1 LLHHEKWSNN
11 NEQIKHYR
19 CMCECAIHTPDTK
32 HNWFGEKKFRLAH
45 FFDKWWDIYC
55 KDPKV
60 YIQPEQYKAVAA
72 LRACRTAA
80 LGIDYYSCPECG
92 DTTEVYHNC
101 KNRFCPTCSWSD
113 TVRWAEK
120 IKSNMLNMP
129 HRHVVFTI
137 PHKLI
142 PLIKR
147 NEFAL
152 LNMQMQVSAHT
163 LKDWME
169 KKYGLRCGIISVL
182 HTAGELKTF
191 HSHVHMIL
199 SWGGIDKAGIIQQ
212 IKGSFIKYEAIS
224 DDFRK
229 AYEARLTEL
238 YDSGNLEHDF
248 RNKMEFLRFLR
259 QINEKNWIIHFEEP
273 METPEAVI
281 RYIGRYSKRACLSEY
296 KITQMEGE
304 IIGFNHKDYK
314 NKDYY
319 GRPIEK
325 EKVLNYREFF
335 PLLLQHVPL
344 PYFRLVRY
352 YGIYSNKGHLP
363 REYFSQEEE
372 PPTNWISQQESETG
386 ENPMVCKRCKIDKVY
401 THTIV
406 QKKTGPEKIIR
417 DILASD
423 KAFHLRREFV

>member
-1 LLHHEKWSNN
+1 
-11 NEQIKHYR
+11 
-19 CMCECAIHTPDTK
+19 MCECAIHTPEEK
-32 HNWFGEKKFRLAH
+32 HNWFGEKKYRLAH
-45 FFDKWWDIYC
+45 FFDQWWDIYC
-55 KDPKV
+55 KDPKA
-60 YIQPEQYKAVAA
+60 YIQPEQYKAAA
-72 LRACRTAA
+72 AIRACRTAS
-80 LGIDYYSCPECG
+80 LGIDIYSCPQCG
-92 DTTEVYHNC
+92 ETTEVYHNC

-113 TVRWAEK
+113 TVKWADK
-120 IKSNMLNMP
+120 IKRNMLNIP

-137 PHKLI
+137 PHALI

-152 LNMQMQVSAHT
+152 LNMQMQVSAMT

-169 KKYGLRCGIISVL
+169 RKYGLGCGIISVL

-199 SWGGIDKAGIIQQ
+199 SWGGIDKLGAIQQ
-212 IKGSFIKYEAIS
+212 IKGTYVNYEFLMGK
-224 DDFRK
+224 FRYM
-229 AYEARLTEL
+229 YEHRLIEL
-238 YDSGNLEHDF
+238 FDLELLQHDF
-248 RNKMEFLRFLR
+248 KNRLDFMQFLKR
-259 QINEKNWIIHFEEP
+259 INQKNWIIHFEDP
-273 METPEAVI
+273 MQTPSAVI

-304 IIGFNHKDYK
+304 IIGFNYKDYK
-314 NKDYY
+314 SKDYY

-325 EKVLNYREFF
+325 EKVLTYREFF

-363 REYFSQEEE
+363 KEYFSQEEE
-372 PPTNWISQQESETG
+372 PPTNWITQQESETG

-401 THTIV
+401 THTTV
-406 QKKTGPEKIIR
+406 QRKTGPDKIIR
-417 DILASD
+417 DIHAAN
-423 KAFHLRREFV
+423 KAFRLRREFV